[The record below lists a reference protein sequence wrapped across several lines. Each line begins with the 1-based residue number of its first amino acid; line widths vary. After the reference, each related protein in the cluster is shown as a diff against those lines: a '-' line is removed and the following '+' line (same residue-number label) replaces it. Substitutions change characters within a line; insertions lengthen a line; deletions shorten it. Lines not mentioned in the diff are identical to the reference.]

1 MNEKNLP
8 DDIASKS
15 LNELTDLADE
25 IIKNLEN
32 RNNLENTSEDYANLL
47 KINRL
52 IEKKFQKN
60 FKEISDKTIFKIK
73 DIKSNKNAK
82 STGRKSGAKD
92 SAERAAAEKKETF
105 GQRFAK
111 ERKAAKKRGDELTH
125 VFTYKGKKYSTRNEK
140 EEATSSIS
148 QNTSNKKNR

>member
-15 LNELTDLADE
+15 LNELTDLADQ

-52 IEKKFQKN
+52 IEKKFQNN

-82 STGRKSGAKD
+82 KVK
-92 SAERAAAEKKETF
+92 
-105 GQRFAK
+105 
-111 ERKAAKKRGDELTH
+111 
-125 VFTYKGKKYSTRNEK
+125 
-140 EEATSSIS
+140 
-148 QNTSNKKNR
+148 

>member
-1 MNEKNLP
+1 MNEKNLL

-32 RNNLENTSEDYANLL
+32 ENNLENKSEDYTNLL

-60 FKEISDKTIFKIK
+60 FKEISDKTNFKIK

-82 STGRKSGAKD
+82 KVK
-92 SAERAAAEKKETF
+92 
-105 GQRFAK
+105 
-111 ERKAAKKRGDELTH
+111 
-125 VFTYKGKKYSTRNEK
+125 
-140 EEATSSIS
+140 
-148 QNTSNKKNR
+148 

>member
-73 DIKSNKNAK
+73 DIKSNKN
-82 STGRKSGAKD
+82 
-92 SAERAAAEKKETF
+92 EKKV
-105 GQRFAK
+105 K
-111 ERKAAKKRGDELTH
+111 
-125 VFTYKGKKYSTRNEK
+125 
-140 EEATSSIS
+140 
-148 QNTSNKKNR
+148 

>member
-15 LNELTDLADE
+15 LNELTDLADK

-32 RNNLENTSEDYANLL
+32 ENNLDNTSEDYINLL
-47 KINRL
+47 KINKL

-60 FKEISDKTIFKIK
+60 FKEILDKTNFKIK

-82 STGRKSGAKD
+82 KVK
-92 SAERAAAEKKETF
+92 
-105 GQRFAK
+105 
-111 ERKAAKKRGDELTH
+111 
-125 VFTYKGKKYSTRNEK
+125 
-140 EEATSSIS
+140 
-148 QNTSNKKNR
+148 

>member
-8 DDIASKS
+8 DDITSKS

-32 RNNLENTSEDYANLL
+32 ENNLENTSEDYTNLL

-60 FKEISDKTIFKIK
+60 FQEISDKTILKIK
-73 DIKSNKNAK
+73 NIKSNKNAK
-82 STGRKSGAKD
+82 KVK
-92 SAERAAAEKKETF
+92 
-105 GQRFAK
+105 
-111 ERKAAKKRGDELTH
+111 
-125 VFTYKGKKYSTRNEK
+125 
-140 EEATSSIS
+140 
-148 QNTSNKKNR
+148 

>member
-60 FKEISDKTIFKIK
+60 LKEISDKTNFKIK
-73 DIKSNKNAK
+73 NIKSNKNAK
-82 STGRKSGAKD
+82 KFK
-92 SAERAAAEKKETF
+92 
-105 GQRFAK
+105 
-111 ERKAAKKRGDELTH
+111 
-125 VFTYKGKKYSTRNEK
+125 
-140 EEATSSIS
+140 
-148 QNTSNKKNR
+148 

>member
-15 LNELTDLADE
+15 LNELTDLADR

-73 DIKSNKNAK
+73 NIKSNKNAK
-82 STGRKSGAKD
+82 KIK
-92 SAERAAAEKKETF
+92 
-105 GQRFAK
+105 
-111 ERKAAKKRGDELTH
+111 
-125 VFTYKGKKYSTRNEK
+125 
-140 EEATSSIS
+140 
-148 QNTSNKKNR
+148 

>member
-15 LNELTDLADE
+15 LNDLTDLADE

-32 RNNLENTSEDYANLL
+32 KNNLENTSEDYADLL

-82 STGRKSGAKD
+82 KVK
-92 SAERAAAEKKETF
+92 
-105 GQRFAK
+105 
-111 ERKAAKKRGDELTH
+111 
-125 VFTYKGKKYSTRNEK
+125 
-140 EEATSSIS
+140 
-148 QNTSNKKNR
+148 

>member
-15 LNELTDLADE
+15 LNELTDLAYE

-47 KINRL
+47 KINRI

-82 STGRKSGAKD
+82 KVK
-92 SAERAAAEKKETF
+92 
-105 GQRFAK
+105 
-111 ERKAAKKRGDELTH
+111 
-125 VFTYKGKKYSTRNEK
+125 
-140 EEATSSIS
+140 
-148 QNTSNKKNR
+148 

>member
-52 IEKKFQKN
+52 IEKKFQKD

-73 DIKSNKNAK
+73 EIKSNKNAK
-82 STGRKSGAKD
+82 KVK
-92 SAERAAAEKKETF
+92 
-105 GQRFAK
+105 
-111 ERKAAKKRGDELTH
+111 
-125 VFTYKGKKYSTRNEK
+125 
-140 EEATSSIS
+140 
-148 QNTSNKKNR
+148 

>member
-32 RNNLENTSEDYANLL
+32 ENNLDNTSEDYANLL

-82 STGRKSGAKD
+82 KVK
-92 SAERAAAEKKETF
+92 
-105 GQRFAK
+105 
-111 ERKAAKKRGDELTH
+111 
-125 VFTYKGKKYSTRNEK
+125 
-140 EEATSSIS
+140 
-148 QNTSNKKNR
+148 

>member
-15 LNELTDLADE
+15 LNELTDLADK

-32 RNNLENTSEDYANLL
+32 ENNLENTSEHYTNLL

-60 FKEISDKTIFKIK
+60 FKEISDKTNFKIK
-73 DIKSNKNAK
+73 DIKSNNNAK
-82 STGRKSGAKD
+82 KVK
-92 SAERAAAEKKETF
+92 
-105 GQRFAK
+105 
-111 ERKAAKKRGDELTH
+111 
-125 VFTYKGKKYSTRNEK
+125 
-140 EEATSSIS
+140 
-148 QNTSNKKNR
+148 

>member
-8 DDIASKS
+8 DDITSKS

-32 RNNLENTSEDYANLL
+32 ENNLENTSEDYSNLL
-47 KINRL
+47 KINSL

-60 FKEISDKTIFKIK
+60 FKEISDKTNFKIK

-82 STGRKSGAKD
+82 KAK
-92 SAERAAAEKKETF
+92 
-105 GQRFAK
+105 
-111 ERKAAKKRGDELTH
+111 
-125 VFTYKGKKYSTRNEK
+125 
-140 EEATSSIS
+140 
-148 QNTSNKKNR
+148 

>member
-15 LNELTDLADE
+15 LNELTDLANE

-32 RNNLENTSEDYANLL
+32 ENNLENTSEDYTNLL

-60 FKEISDKTIFKIK
+60 FKEISDKTNFKIK

-82 STGRKSGAKD
+82 KVK
-92 SAERAAAEKKETF
+92 
-105 GQRFAK
+105 
-111 ERKAAKKRGDELTH
+111 
-125 VFTYKGKKYSTRNEK
+125 
-140 EEATSSIS
+140 
-148 QNTSNKKNR
+148 

>member
-8 DDIASKS
+8 DDITSKS

-32 RNNLENTSEDYANLL
+32 ENNLENTSEDYTNLL

-60 FKEISDKTIFKIK
+60 FKEISDKTNFKIK

-82 STGRKSGAKD
+82 KAK
-92 SAERAAAEKKETF
+92 
-105 GQRFAK
+105 
-111 ERKAAKKRGDELTH
+111 
-125 VFTYKGKKYSTRNEK
+125 
-140 EEATSSIS
+140 
-148 QNTSNKKNR
+148 

>member
-32 RNNLENTSEDYANLL
+32 ENNLENTSEDYTNLL

-60 FKEISDKTIFKIK
+60 FKEISRKTNLKIK

-82 STGRKSGAKD
+82 KIK
-92 SAERAAAEKKETF
+92 
-105 GQRFAK
+105 
-111 ERKAAKKRGDELTH
+111 
-125 VFTYKGKKYSTRNEK
+125 
-140 EEATSSIS
+140 
-148 QNTSNKKNR
+148 

>member
-8 DDIASKS
+8 DDIGSMS
-15 LNELTDLADE
+15 LNELTDLANK

-32 RNNLENTSEDYANLL
+32 ENNLNNTSEDYANLL

-52 IEKKFQKN
+52 IEKKFQNN

-82 STGRKSGAKD
+82 KVK
-92 SAERAAAEKKETF
+92 
-105 GQRFAK
+105 
-111 ERKAAKKRGDELTH
+111 
-125 VFTYKGKKYSTRNEK
+125 
-140 EEATSSIS
+140 
-148 QNTSNKKNR
+148 

>member
-1 MNEKNLP
+1 MNEKNLL

-32 RNNLENTSEDYANLL
+32 ENNLENTSEDYTNLL

-60 FKEISDKTIFKIK
+60 FKELSRKTNYKIK
-73 DIKSNKNAK
+73 DIKSKKNAK
-82 STGRKSGAKD
+82 KVK
-92 SAERAAAEKKETF
+92 
-105 GQRFAK
+105 
-111 ERKAAKKRGDELTH
+111 
-125 VFTYKGKKYSTRNEK
+125 
-140 EEATSSIS
+140 
-148 QNTSNKKNR
+148 

>member
-15 LNELTDLADE
+15 LNELTDLANE

-32 RNNLENTSEDYANLL
+32 ENNLENTSEDYTNLL
-47 KINRL
+47 KINKL

-60 FKEISDKTIFKIK
+60 FKEISDKTNFKIK

-82 STGRKSGAKD
+82 KVK
-92 SAERAAAEKKETF
+92 
-105 GQRFAK
+105 
-111 ERKAAKKRGDELTH
+111 
-125 VFTYKGKKYSTRNEK
+125 
-140 EEATSSIS
+140 
-148 QNTSNKKNR
+148 

>member
-32 RNNLENTSEDYANLL
+32 ENNLENTSEDYTNLL

-73 DIKSNKNAK
+73 VIKSNKNAK
-82 STGRKSGAKD
+82 KVK
-92 SAERAAAEKKETF
+92 
-105 GQRFAK
+105 
-111 ERKAAKKRGDELTH
+111 
-125 VFTYKGKKYSTRNEK
+125 
-140 EEATSSIS
+140 
-148 QNTSNKKNR
+148 

>member
-32 RNNLENTSEDYANLL
+32 ENNPENTSEDYTNLL

-60 FKEISDKTIFKIK
+60 LKEISDKTNFKIK
-73 DIKSNKNAK
+73 NIKSNKNAK
-82 STGRKSGAKD
+82 KFK
-92 SAERAAAEKKETF
+92 
-105 GQRFAK
+105 
-111 ERKAAKKRGDELTH
+111 
-125 VFTYKGKKYSTRNEK
+125 
-140 EEATSSIS
+140 
-148 QNTSNKKNR
+148 

>member
-15 LNELTDLADE
+15 LNELTDLANE

-32 RNNLENTSEDYANLL
+32 ENNLENTSEDYTKLL

-60 FKEISDKTIFKIK
+60 FKEISEKTNFKIK

-82 STGRKSGAKD
+82 KVK
-92 SAERAAAEKKETF
+92 
-105 GQRFAK
+105 
-111 ERKAAKKRGDELTH
+111 
-125 VFTYKGKKYSTRNEK
+125 
-140 EEATSSIS
+140 
-148 QNTSNKKNR
+148 